1 MSLIE
6 KIVDI
11 ETNEVTERELT
22 KAEIKE
28 LENSRAESLAK
39 RAEIEA
45 RLNARK
51 EVLAKLGLT
60 EDEAALLL
68 P

>member
-1 MSLIE
+1 MTYIE
-6 KIVDI
+6 RIVDV

-22 KAEIKE
+22 KSEIKA
-28 LENSRAESLAK
+28 LEDSRAASAVRE
-39 RAEIEA
+39 AEAQA
-45 RLNARK
+45 RLEARK